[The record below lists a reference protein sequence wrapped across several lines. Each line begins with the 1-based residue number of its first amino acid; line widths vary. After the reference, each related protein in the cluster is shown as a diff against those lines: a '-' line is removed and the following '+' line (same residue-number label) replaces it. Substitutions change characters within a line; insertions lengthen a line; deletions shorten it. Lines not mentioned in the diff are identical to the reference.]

1 MAMRDDYGD
10 EDGIRLLAQLEVIL
24 DQDPLIDEVGFVHP
38 SQLETFHFLEGH
50 DTTESL
56 AEDVQT
62 STAGERNLVI
72 SSEGSP
78 FESVGGKLN
87 LLLVDRE
94 NTESNRGPSY
104 DRSVFWCR
112 DHKLAI
118 CIPALFPLY
127 KAAKSAYLFAYRQ
140 YKILGDLS
148 QNEDCSSYVCGSESS
163 SESLR
168 ECRST
173 LDLQSVEAALL
184 KHSKVVVILSCDYAS
199 AWNSRKQIISQKE
212 INEVYWAEL
221 QLSALVLS
229 YAPKSEQAWSYRR
242 WLIKLIVNVSAKP
255 KEPLMDLERESD
267 FLEHIAEKSQMNYR
281 AWRHRCWLVNH
292 MSTRQVLTEL
302 LRTKRWAQ
310 LHVGDNCC
318 FHYRRCLLL
327 HLCESKSSSS
337 REKKVFST
345 EDFYG
350 SFQNDTQEDWDEPFM
365 IWKDELDW
373 NKYLIKYYIGREA
386 LWIHRRFL
394 FHELIQQPRFHYS
407 ETSSTIDSDISPKKE
422 APRDGYSHQQLHTF
436 LGEEFELID
445 TCLNV
450 PDTGFEDTTQQKEYA
465 AMYKMWM
472 IMQLQ
477 WINGSKELLERIEKE
492 RCNLKAMI
500 EKVCPQRAVV
510 WEGLFC
516 LNQCSY
522 VEPH

>member
-1 MAMRDDYGD
+1 MKDDYGD

-38 SQLETFHFLEGH
+38 SQLASFHCLEGQ
-50 DTTESL
+50 DSIESL
-56 AEDVQT
+56 VEDVQT
-62 STAGERNLVI
+62 STAGERNLVMT
-72 SSEGSP
+72 SEDSP
-78 FESVGGKLN
+78 FESVSGKSN
-87 LLLVDRE
+87 LLLADRE
-94 NTESNRGPSY
+94 NTESKRGPPY

-118 CIPALFPLY
+118 CIPALLPLY

-148 QNEDCSSYVCGSESS
+148 QNEDCSSYVCESESS
-163 SESLR
+163 SETLR
-168 ECRST
+168 EHRST
-173 LDLQSVEAALL
+173 LDLQSMEAALL
-184 KHSKVVVILSCDYAS
+184 KHSKVVVMLSCDYAS
-199 AWNSRKQIISQKE
+199 AWNSRKQVISQKA

-229 YAPKSEQAWSYRR
+229 YAPKSEQAWCYRR
-242 WLIKLIVNVSAKP
+242 WLIRLIVNVSP
-255 KEPLMDLERESD
+255 NLKEPLMILERESD

-327 HLCESKSSSS
+327 HLCQNKSSVS
-337 REKKVFST
+337 RENKVFST
-345 EDFYG
+345 EDFNG
-350 SFQNDTQEDWDEPFM
+350 SFQNDTKEDWDEPLM

-373 NKYLIKYYIGREA
+373 NTYLIKYYIGREA

-394 FHELIQQPRFHYS
+394 FHELIQQPGFHQN
-407 ETSSTIDSDISPKKE
+407 ETSTIHCDIGPKKE
-422 APRDGYSHQQLHTF
+422 VFKDHYSLQQIHAF
-436 LGEEFELID
+436 LDEEFELID
-445 TCLNV
+445 TCLSMPN
-450 PDTGFEDTTQQKEYA
+450 TGFEDTTQQKEYA

-477 WINGSKELLERIEKE
+477 WINGSEELLERIEKE
-492 RCNLKAMI
+492 RCNFKAML
-500 EKVCPQRAVV
+500 EKFCPHRAVV
-510 WEGLFC
+510 WEGLFR
-516 LNQCSY
+516 
-522 VEPH
+522 V

>member
-1 MAMRDDYGD
+1 MASKDDYGD
-10 EDGIRLLAQLEVIL
+10 EDGIRLLTQLEVIL

-38 SQLETFHFLEGH
+38 SQLASFHVLEGQ

-56 AEDVQT
+56 VEDVQT
-62 STAGERNLVI
+62 SIAGERNLVI
-72 SSEGSP
+72 TSEGLP
-78 FESVGGKLN
+78 FESVGVKSN
-87 LLLVDRE
+87 LLLVDGG

-118 CIPALFPLY
+118 CIPALLPLF
-127 KAAKSAYLFAYRQ
+127 KAAKSAYLFSYRQ

-148 QNEDCSSYVCGSESS
+148 QNEDCSPYVCESGSS
-163 SESLR
+163 SETLR
-168 ECRST
+168 EHRST
-173 LDLQSVEAALL
+173 MDLHSVEAALL

-199 AWNSRKQIISQKE
+199 AWNSRKQVISQKA
-212 INEVYWAEL
+212 INEVYGAEL

-242 WLIKLIVNVSAKP
+242 WLIRLIINVGAKS
-255 KEPLMDLERESD
+255 KEPLMVLERESD
-267 FLEHIAEKSQMNYR
+267 FLERIAEKSRMNYR

-292 MSTRQVLTEL
+292 MSTQQVFTEL

-327 HLCESKSSSS
+327 HLCRSKSSTTK
-337 REKKVFST
+337 ENKVFST

-350 SFQNDTQEDWDEPFM
+350 IFQNDTKEDWDEPFM

-386 LWIHRRFL
+386 LWIHRRFI
-394 FHELIQQPRFHYS
+394 FHQLIQQPRSHHS

-422 APRDGYSHQQLHTF
+422 APTDGYSYQQLHAF
-436 LGEEFELID
+436 LDEEFELID
-445 TCLNV
+445 MCLNV

-492 RCNLKAMI
+492 RCNLKAML

-510 WEGLFC
+510 WEGLLC